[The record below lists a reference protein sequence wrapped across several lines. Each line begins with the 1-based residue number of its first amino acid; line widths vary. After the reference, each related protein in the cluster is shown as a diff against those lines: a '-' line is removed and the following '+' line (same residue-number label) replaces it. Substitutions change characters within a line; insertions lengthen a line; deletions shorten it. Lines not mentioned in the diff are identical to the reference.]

1 MRSKNSNLSLS
12 ERHCLT
18 TQSRAGNEHKEAG
31 NRGLPVL
38 ARTRT
43 GKCKRPDNLMKN
55 WSLFSLLVFHSPIS
69 LFQPE
74 IHSICF
80 QWVPALVSL
89 SRFWSGVGDPV
100 LRPHMLGSPALGSG
114 TSLSFQ
120 LVQIYPRVLFPFF
133 NASVSVLLDSPVCFW
148 SCPLGMSSEDKI
160 KLWVD
165 KT

>member
-1 MRSKNSNLSLS
+1 MNNVTASPHKARLGTSTKKQGTGDFPSWQGRGLANARGQTIWWKTRPCSPFLFFTPPSPFFSLKLILFVSSESLS
-12 ERHCLT
+12 V
-18 TQSRAGNEHKEAG
+18 QS
-31 NRGLPVL
+31 
-38 ARTRT
+38 
-43 GKCKRPDNLMKN
+43 
-55 WSLFSLLVFHSPIS
+55 
-69 LFQPE
+69 
-74 IHSICF
+74 
-80 QWVPALVSL
+80 SL

-100 LRPHMLGSPALGSG
+100 LHPHMLGSPALGSG